1 VTRRIRRQAALGFRQ
16 LALAADLVAAA
27 GLVPGHRDVDE
38 PLEEVAFGA
47 VGGAPR
53 VLERLVGR
61 KEFASADQVEAVRE
75 AVRDRV
81 RRRP

>member
-1 VTRRIRRQAALGFRQ
+1 MGRRVGRQAALRLRE

-47 VGGAPR
+47 VGGTPR
-53 VLERLVGR
+53 VLERLVGG
-61 KEFASADQVEAVRE
+61 EELASADQVEAVRE

>member
-1 VTRRIRRQAALGFRQ
+1 MGRRIGRQAALRLRE

-47 VGGAPR
+47 VGGTPR
-53 VLERLVGR
+53 VLQRLVGG
-61 KEFASADQVEAVRE
+61 EELASADQVEAVR
-75 AVRDRV
+75 
-81 RRRP
+81 

>member
-1 VTRRIRRQAALGFRQ
+1 MTRRIRRQAPLR
-16 LALAADLVAAA
+16 LRELPLAADPVAAA

-47 VGGAPR
+47 VGGTPR
-53 VLERLVGR
+53 VLQRLVGG
-61 KEFASADQVEAVRE
+61 EELASADQVEAVSK
-75 AVRDRV
+75 AIRDRV